1 MKITN
6 DFLNCFKR
14 QMNLSDEELND
25 LKELLLDPNK
35 KTFEFHNVVF
45 EKLENGEIYT
55 LQGRFEPSSKM

>member
-1 MKITN
+1 
-6 DFLNCFKR
+6 
-14 QMNLSDEELND
+14 MNLSDEELND